1 MAEEVILLDVRVS
14 MFCLRVKI
22 ALAEKGIK
30 CEYIEQDLQNKDPLL
45 LKMNPFH
52 NKVPV
57 LIHNGKSICDSL
69 IILQYIEEV
78 WPEKPPNLLPS
89 DTYQRAQA
97 RLLADFTNKIHGCGW
112 KICLWDG
119 EKLEVA
125 KKELVEMLKVIE
137 GELGDKPYFGFGG
150 ERFGFV
156 DVALIGF
163 YSWFIVYEM
172 FGKFSMEI
180 EFPKLSAWAKRCLQK
195 ESVSKSITDI
205 DGNKTYQYVVQS
217 RKRLLAR
224 P

>member
-89 DTYQRAQA
+89 DTYHRAQA

-172 FGKFSMEI
+172 FGKFSMES

-224 P
+224 Q